1 MTSAER
7 VPVVVVGGGQ
17 AGLAVGYY
25 LRQAGMPFVILEAG
39 RRVGDA
45 WRERWDSLRLFSPSF
60 YDGLPGMRFPGPALT
75 WPTKDQM
82 ADYLEQYAGAFQLPI
97 RFGTRVT
104 HIRPQDNGYLVQ
116 TTNGDF
122 LAGQVV
128 IAMSSYRVPKI
139 PRFAD
144 RLDAGILQVHANN
157 YRNPGQ
163 LRPGPVLVVGA
174 GNSGADIAMDLIP
187 TRPTYLAGRD
197 VGHIPFRI
205 ETLPARYL
213 FVHMIRFLGHMVLS
227 VDTPMGRK
235 VRPTMLHAAT
245 PLVRV
250 KPGDLLAAGVQRV
263 PRVTGVV
270 DGQPQLEDGRVLEV
284 SNIVWSTGYLQ
295 DWSWIDLPIFDGNGE
310 PRHDKGIVEDA
321 PGFYF
326 VGLHFLYSVTSATVN
341 GVGRD
346 ARRVVREI
354 VGTRA
359 GGAIMQAVPVR
370 ERRWKPAPLAAAVS
384 RSRE

>member
-7 VPVVVVGGGQ
+7 IPVVVVGGGQ

-25 LRQAGMPFVILEAG
+25 LQRARMPFVILEAG
-39 RRVGDA
+39 RRVGDS

-60 YDGLPGMRFPGPALT
+60 YDGLPGMRFPGPAFT

-82 ADYLEQYAGAFQLPI
+82 ADYLEQYAGAFQLPV
-97 RFGTRVT
+97 RFGARVT
-104 HIRPQDNGYLVQ
+104 HIRRQDNGYLVQ
-116 TTNGDF
+116 TTGGDF

-128 IAMSSYRVPKI
+128 IAMSSYRAPRI

-144 RLDAGILQVHANN
+144 QLDSGILQVHSHN
-157 YRNPGQ
+157 YRNPAQ
-163 LRPGPVLVVGA
+163 LHPGPVLVVGA
-174 GNSGADIAMDLIP
+174 GNSGADIAMDLVA
-187 TRPTYLAGRD
+187 TRPTWLAGRE

-205 ETLPARYL
+205 ETPQARYL
-213 FVHMIRFLGHMVLS
+213 LVHAVRFVGHMVLT

-235 VRPTMLHAAT
+235 ARPKMLHAAT
-245 PLVRV
+245 PLVRIKPRDLV
-250 KPGDLLAAGVQRV
+250 KAGVQRV
-263 PRVTGVV
+263 PRVTGAVH
-270 DGQPQLEDGRVLEV
+270 GKPQLEDGRVLEV
-284 SNIVWSTGYLQ
+284 SNVVWSTGYQQ
-295 DWSWIDLPIFDGNGE
+295 DWSWIDLPIFDANGE
-310 PRHDKGIVEDA
+310 PRHEKGIVEEA

-326 VGLHFLYSVTSATVN
+326 VGLHFQYSATSATVN

-354 VGTRA
+354 VGTGA
-359 GGAIMQAVPVR
+359 GGAIMQPVSLR

-384 RSRE
+384 RS